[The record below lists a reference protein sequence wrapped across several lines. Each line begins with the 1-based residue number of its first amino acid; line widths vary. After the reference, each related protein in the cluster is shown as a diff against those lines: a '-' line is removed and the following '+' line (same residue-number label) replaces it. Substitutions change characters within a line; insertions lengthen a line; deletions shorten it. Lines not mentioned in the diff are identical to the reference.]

1 MGPILKD
8 QVKPMNAAGNCVQPN
23 SETIAYKNMKGGV
36 LVIDDDATFGLLMK
50 AVAEARGIKLD
61 YVGSLAE
68 LGSFARIGDY
78 DVAVLDYYLEKLT
91 GAEIAEYFDAFFQ
104 DKPVIIVSG
113 SSRLQDDSVQWP
125 KCVRKF
131 VLKSNGA
138 RNILDN
144 ALEAWQQYDEAR

>member
-1 MGPILKD
+1 MAPNLEHS
-8 QVKPMNAAGNCVQPN
+8 VKSQSEKFPAAP
-23 SETIAYKNMKGGV
+23 SEVHKSMKRGV

-61 YVGSLAE
+61 WVGSLSE
-68 LGSFARIGDY
+68 LGSFAKIGDY

-91 GAEIAEYFDAFFQ
+91 GAEIAEYFDAFFK

-113 SSRLQDDSVQWP
+113 SSRLQDDSMQWP
-125 KCVRKF
+125 RCVRKF

-144 ALEAWQQYDEAR
+144 ALEAWEHYDSTSA